1 MEDKQIVEL
10 YWQRQEQAIRETD
23 RRYGKTLLGLA
34 YRILSDRE
42 DSHECVNDTY
52 LHTWNSLPPHKPDSL
67 GAYVTRLVRH
77 TAIDRYRRRKA
88 EKRCGSEY
96 ALSLE
101 ELAEC
106 VSGRETP
113 QTEAEA
119 AALAKTIGTWL
130 SARPEPVQQAFMQR
144 YFYAESLETIARR
157 LSMPLGSVK
166 SLLFRARQDLRTY
179 LEQEGWTV

>member
-1 MEDKQIVEL
+1 MEDRQIVEL
-10 YWQRQEQAIRETD
+10 YWQRREQAIRETE
-23 RRYGKTLLGLA
+23 RRYGQTLQGLA

-67 GAYVTRLVRH
+67 GAYVVRILRH

-88 EKRCGSEY
+88 EKRSGSEY

-106 VSGRETP
+106 VSGSDTP

-119 AALAKTIGTWL
+119 TALAETIGAWL